1 MTDHSAEQQD
11 FFASSYVS
19 SDRQDEA
26 IHFYRVRCRPLGQDH
41 LARSLLADLSPGE
54 IVLIRTEERLEPVT
68 LVCRVP
74 ALLPGKCADHAW
86 EITRRA
92 NAEEKDRL
100 AQLPAREHA
109 AAAFCKQ
116 RIRALNLPM
125 HLVRAECY
133 ANGSKVI
140 FYFAAENRVDFR
152 ELVKELVQEFRTRV
166 EMRQIGVRHETQM
179 TGGIGACGR
188 ELCCAAFLRNFES
201 VSIKMAKAQ
210 DLPLNPAKISGVCNR
225 LLCCLTYEF
234 ESYRAIKREMPRL
247 GQQLCHADKMY
258 KVTRVLPMQATV
270 QAVSEDGA
278 EVTLTEAQWREA
290 ENAVLRGDEARKK
303 GKPKEGAVV
312 KSFPRKGK
320 KG

>member
-1 MTDHSAEQQD
+1 MTEYTAAPQEV
-11 FFASSYVS
+11 AAAATPEI
-19 SDRQDEA
+19 RQEGEL
-26 IHFYRVRCRPLGQDH
+26 HFYRVRCRPLGQEH
-41 LARSLLADLSPGE
+41 LARSLQADFSPGE

-68 LVCRVP
+68 LVCHIP
-74 ALLPGKCADHAW
+74 APLPGRCADHAW

-92 NAEEKDRL
+92 NAEEQDRL
-100 AQLPAREHA
+100 TQLPARERA
-109 AAAFCKQ
+109 AAAFCKE

-125 HLVRAECY
+125 HLVQSECY

-140 FYFAAENRVDFR
+140 FYFTAENRVDFR
-152 ELVKELVQEFRTRV
+152 ELVKELVHEFRTRV

-201 VSIKMAKAQ
+201 VSIRMAKAQ

-247 GQQLCHADKMY
+247 GQQLYHADKMY
-258 KVTRVLPMQATV
+258 KVTRVLPMQGTV
-270 QAVSEDGA
+270 QAVAEEGGA
-278 EVTLTEAQWREA
+278 EVTLTESQWREA
-290 ENAVLRGDEARKK
+290 ENAERQGVQVQKK
-303 GKPKEGAVV
+303 V
-312 KSFPRKGK
+312 KAGGGK
-320 KG
+320 KDFPPKRRKD

>member
-1 MTDHSAEQQD
+1 MTEYTAAAQEILPDA
-11 FFASSYVS
+11 
-19 SDRQDEA
+19 RQDGEL
-26 IHFYRVRCRPLGQDH
+26 HFYRVRCRPLGQEH

-68 LVCRVP
+68 LVCHVP
-74 ALLPGKCADHAW
+74 ALLPDKCADHAW

-109 AAAFCKQ
+109 SAAFCKQ

-247 GQQLCHADKMY
+247 GQQLCHGDKMY

-290 ENAVLRGDEARKK
+290 ENAALRGDEARKK

-312 KSFPRKGK
+312 KSYPRKTK